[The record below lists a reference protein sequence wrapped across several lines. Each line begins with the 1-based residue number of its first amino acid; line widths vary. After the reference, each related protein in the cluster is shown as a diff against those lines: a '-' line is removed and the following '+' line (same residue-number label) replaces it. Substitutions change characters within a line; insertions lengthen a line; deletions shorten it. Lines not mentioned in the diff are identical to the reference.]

1 MKGGPFFGYKI
12 YSPFV
17 SVIIFCCKVWALN
30 HNSEELANFVFPDNL
45 HISAIN
51 VICHLTLSFGEGG
64 GFLCMEMHVKRM
76 EILIWFEHTCINPHP
91 TSCRPRHKPCPAL
104 QPAKSLCATPC
115 FMFIT
120 AK

>member
-64 GFLCMEMHVKRM
+64 GGIFMHGDACK
-76 EILIWFEHTCINPHP
+76 EDGNPD
-91 TSCRPRHKPCPAL
+91 
-104 QPAKSLCATPC
+104 
-115 FMFIT
+115 MV
-120 AK
+120 